1 MKKNNIF
8 SFRTKQVKISFLK
21 IPETKLLEKCSE
33 VAMTFTQSNDETISQ
48 AVKAMQSLDVDDQLA
63 LFYFIY
69 KEMGSSVTPAAPG
82 ASTVGTD
89 IAEGLFNQVKDMP
102 HEQQLQFQ
110 RDLINKGDTE
120 YTRMYGSMSDT
131 TKLLVWYRL
140 SQGMDN
146 GTIIP
151 MPSDY
156 QLSSQSQELLNQV
169 KGLGFEQQITLFRD
183 YVGPMG
189 AEPKQGAEI

>member
-1 MKKNNIF
+1 M
-8 SFRTKQVKISFLK
+8 SFAQTNDPTINQFVK
-21 IPETKLLEKCSE
+21 
-33 VAMTFTQSNDETISQ
+33 TF
-48 AVKAMQSLDVDDQLA
+48 QSLDVDEQLA

-69 KEMGSSVTPAAPG
+69 KEMGSSITPAAPG
-82 ASTVGTD
+82 ASTVSTEVAD
-89 IAEGLFNQVKDMP
+89 GLFNQVKEMP
-102 HEQQLQFQ
+102 HEQQLQLQ
-110 RDLINKGDTE
+110 RDLINKADTE

-131 TKLLVWYRL
+131 TKLLFWYRL

-156 QLSSQSQELLNQV
+156 ELSSEAQELLNQIRRID
-169 KGLGFEQQITLFRD
+169 FEQQITLFRD
-183 YVGPMG
+183 YVAPMG

>member
-1 MKKNNIF
+1 
-8 SFRTKQVKISFLK
+8 
-21 IPETKLLEKCSE
+21 
-33 VAMTFTQSNDETISQ
+33 MTFTQSNDENLAQSVQ
-48 AVKAMQSLDVDDQLA
+48 AMQSLDVDDQLA

-69 KEMGSSVTPAAPG
+69 KEMGGSITPAAPG

-89 IAEGLFNQVKDMP
+89 IAEGLFNQVKDLS
-102 HEQQLQFQ
+102 HDEQLQLQ
-110 RDLINKGDTE
+110 RDLINKADNQ

-131 TKLLVWYRL
+131 TKLLFWYRL
-140 SQGMDN
+140 SQGMDS

-169 KGLGFEQQITLFRD
+169 KGLGYEEQITLFRD
-183 YVGPMG
+183 YVSPMG